1 MPSKNDETKTIS
13 DDHKKS
19 LIDFFKHQTT
29 LCTATIVLMMAI
41 TSGLFPQPVP
51 QIVKVFLGISAI
63 SFLGS
68 LGSSFMAL
76 ADLNIYFD
84 NDQGSKEWKFLMIFS
99 TITFMIGLLTFML
112 TLLIT

>member
-1 MPSKNDETKTIS
+1 MPSKNNEIKTLS
-13 DDHKKS
+13 NDHKKS

-41 TSGLFPQPVP
+41 TSGLLPQPVP
-51 QIVKVFLGISAI
+51 QIVKVLLGVSAI

-76 ADLNIYFD
+76 ADINIYFD
-84 NDQGSKEWKFLMIFS
+84 DDQVSKEWKFLMIFS
-99 TITFMIGLLTFML
+99 AITFMIGLLSFML
-112 TLLIT
+112 TLLIA